1 LAAIPLFFGVLT
13 QSLGPAGQYLRVGW
27 ACARADKDALQRA
40 ARDERALA
48 FGLGFLAGA
57 YMAAVAGLV
66 VFSKE
71 DIPLGKFILVLALIV
86 AVWVAGV
93 MAQLALCHV
102 MLKKFAGGT
111 GSFLHVLRPLLL
123 SSVVLWFSLVPIFG
137 LLVASA
143 WWVYWITP
151 WVFKEIHG
159 VSFGKAF
166 VALLV
171 SALLIA
177 VFSLMLI
184 PIISNR
190 LIVAEVRNPIAGDVP
205 TVISLRR
212 A

>member
-1 LAAIPLFFGVLT
+1 MAAIPLFFGVLT
-13 QSLGPAGQYLRVGW
+13 QSLGPAGQYFRLGW
-27 ACARADKDALQRA
+27 AIARADKDALQRA

-57 YMAAVAGLV
+57 YMAVVAGLV

-86 AVWVAGV
+86 AACVAQV
-93 MAQLALCHV
+93 MALLVLCHA
-102 MLKKFAGGT
+102 MLKKIAGGT

-123 SSVVLWFSLVPIFG
+123 SSVVMWFSLVPILG

-143 WWVYWITP
+143 WWGYRITP

-166 VALLV
+166 VALLI
-171 SALLIA
+171 SAMLMAL
-177 VFSLMLI
+177 FSLLLM
-184 PIISNR
+184 PIISM
-190 LIVAEVRNPIAGDVP
+190 AIA
-205 TVISLRR
+205 
-212 A
+212 